1 MGGVPRWDAAG
12 PSTQEVEL
20 AHASEQAGAEE
31 RADLSRGLTAV
42 EVEERTQRG
51 EVNAQSRRT
60 GRSVAQILRANI
72 FTRVNAILGVLC
84 AIVLSTGSVIN
95 AAFGLLIIAN
105 SAVGVIQELRA
116 KKTLDKLRIVGES
129 EPSVVRD
136 GEEKAIPQHEVVL
149 GDIIKLRSGDE
160 VVVDGTVVA
169 GSLRVDESQL
179 TGEADAVSKGEGDEI
194 LSGSF
199 VNEGSAVF
207 RADKVGDEAYAAR
220 LASQASEFSLTD
232 SVLMNGINSILKVIT
247 WLLIPT
253 GILTIWTQ
261 LVRSDTGLRES
272 ILSMAAAIVPMVPE
286 GLVLMTSIAFAA
298 GVIRLGKYKAL
309 VNELVAIEGL
319 ARVDTVC
326 TDKTGT
332 LTTNEMEL
340 DSIVAADGSEAD
352 GAWARNLASM
362 LNAQDDLNDTARS
375 IVAGLRERG
384 VEPDQWQG
392 REIPFNSRYKF
403 SGFACSDATAWIM
416 GAPDVLL
423 REGGR
428 SAGTAADTAKRLG
441 DQGLRV
447 LVFGKLEG
455 ADGAGGDAWSNT
467 ENLSMDSAPQLAEP
481 VLVVLRQQL
490 RSDAREALAYFDEQN
505 VDIKV
510 ISGDNSDSVAA
521 VARKATDR
529 ELVAVD
535 ARTLNGLDDEAF
547 DVEIKRGSVFGRVS
561 PEQKQQMVESLHR
574 QNRTVAMTGD
584 GVNDVLALKKADI
597 GVAMGSGA
605 PATRSVAQLVLL
617 TNKFSA
623 LPRVVAEG
631 RRVIGN
637 IERVAHLFLTKTVYS
652 VVLALVVAVLGISFP
667 FQPIHVTITGWF
679 TIGIPAFILSLAP
692 NTERPRDGF
701 VRRVLSLAIPSGVLI
716 GGICVTMW
724 IIIYP
729 GAEVPEIQ
737 RQQAGTAVLLALI
750 IMGLWVLGIVARPLN
765 WWKVL
770 LLAGCVG
777 GYLVIFLV
785 PPLRELLILH
795 TGNLKLMFTGLAVG
809 AGGAALIEVVHQ
821 IAARRQAALR
831 EP

>member
-1 MGGVPRWDAAG
+1 M
-12 PSTQEVEL
+12 
-20 AHASEQAGAEE
+20 AHASEQASAEVQ
-31 RADLSRGLTAV
+31 ADPSRGLTAA
-42 EVEERTQRG
+42 EVEERKQRG
-51 EVNAQSRRT
+51 EVNAQSRGT

-129 EPSVVRD
+129 EPTVIRD
-136 GEEKAIPQHEVVL
+136 GEEKTIPQHEVVL

-340 DSIVAADGSEAD
+340 DSIVAADGSPAD
-352 GAWARNLASM
+352 GSDADGCGADETWARNLASM

-384 VEPDQWQG
+384 VEPEQWQG
-392 REIPFNSRYKF
+392 HEIPFNSRYKF

-428 SAGTAADTAKRLG
+428 AAETAKELG
-441 DQGLRV
+441 DQGLRI

-455 ADGAGGDAWSNT
+455 ADGEAWANT
-467 ENLSMDSAPQLAEP
+467 DDLSMDSAPQLTEP

-490 RSDAREALAYFDEQN
+490 RSDARETLAYFDEQN

-510 ISGDNSDSVAA
+510 ISGDISDSVAA

-547 DVEIKRGSVFGRVS
+547 DAEIKRGNVFGRVS

-679 TIGIPAFILSLAP
+679 TIGIPAFMLSLAP

-750 IMGLWVLGIVARPLN
+750 VMGLWVLGIVARPLN

-795 TGNLKLMFTGLAVG
+795 TGNLKLMLTGLAVG
-809 AGGAALIEVVHQ
+809 AGGAVLIEVVHQ
-821 IAARRQAALR
+821 IAARRQAAVS
-831 EP
+831 

>member
-1 MGGVPRWDAAG
+1 ME
-12 PSTQEVEL
+12 STSGRV
-20 AHASEQAGAEE
+20 
-31 RADLSRGLTAV
+31 DTDPTRGLTTE
-42 EVEERTQRG
+42 EVAARTQRG
-51 EVNAQSRRT
+51 EINAPGSGT

-129 EPSVVRD
+129 EPTVIRD
-136 GEEKAIPQHEVVL
+136 GVEKSIPQHEVVL
-149 GDIIKLRSGDE
+149 GDIIKLRPGDE
-160 VVVDGTVVA
+160 VVVDGTVVS
-169 GSLRVDESQL
+169 GSMRVDESQL
-179 TGEADAVSKGEGDEI
+179 TGESDAVSKAEGAEI
-194 LSGSF
+194 LSGSI
-199 VNEGSAVF
+199 VNEGSALF
-207 RADKVGDEAYAAR
+207 RTDKVGDEAYAAR

-261 LVRSDTGLRES
+261 LVRSGTSLRES

-298 GVIRLGKYKAL
+298 GVIRLGKFKAL

-319 ARVDTVC
+319 ARVNTVC

-340 DSIVAADGSEAD
+340 DSIVTAEGKDAEESWG
-352 GAWARNLASM
+352 RNLAAM
-362 LNAQDDLNDTARS
+362 LSAQDELNDTARS
-375 IVAGLRERG
+375 IVAGLREWG
-384 VEPDQWQG
+384 VEPEQWQG
-392 REIPFNSRYKF
+392 QEIPFNSRYKF
-403 SGFACSDATAWIM
+403 SGFAVSNATAWIM

-423 REGGR
+423 HEG
-428 SAGTAADTAKRLG
+428 SPAAKTAKKLG
-441 DQGLRV
+441 GQGLRL
-447 LVFGKLEG
+447 LVFGQVK
-455 ADGAGGDAWSNT
+455 GGGHDWMNTDSLTMDA
-467 ENLSMDSAPQLAEP
+467 APQLDEP
-481 VLVVLRQQL
+481 VLIVLRQQL
-490 RSDAREALAYFDEQN
+490 RSDARETLEFFDRQN

-510 ISGDNSDSVAA
+510 ISGDNPDSVAA

-529 ELVAVD
+529 KLVAVD
-535 ARTLNGLDDEAF
+535 ARTLSDLDEAAF
-547 DVEIKRGSVFGRVS
+547 DEEIARANVFGRVS

-652 VVLALVVAVLGISFP
+652 VVLALVVAVLGIAFP

-679 TIGIPAFILSLAP
+679 TIGIPAFVLSLAP
-692 NTERPRDGF
+692 NTERPREGF
-701 VRRVLSLAIPSGVLI
+701 VQRVLSLAIPSGVLI
-716 GGICVTMW
+716 GSICVAMW

-729 GAEVPEIQ
+729 GADVPEIQ
-737 RQQAGTAVLLALI
+737 RQQAGTAVLVALI
-750 IMGLWVLGIVARPLN
+750 IMGLWVLGIVARPLV

-770 LLAGCVG
+770 LLVCCVG

-785 PPLRELLILH
+785 PPFRELLMLH
-795 TGNLKLMFTGLAVG
+795 PENLQLMSLGLAVG
-809 AGGAALIEVVHQ
+809 AGGAVLIE
-821 IAARRQAALR
+821 IAHQAATR
-831 EP
+831 WQRKRRGIVNPPPKA

>member
-1 MGGVPRWDAAG
+1 M
-12 PSTQEVEL
+12 
-20 AHASEQAGAEE
+20 AHASEQASAEE
-31 RADLSRGLTAV
+31 QADLSRGLTAA

-51 EVNAQSRRT
+51 EVNTQSRGT

-129 EPSVVRD
+129 EPTVIRD
-136 GEEKAIPQHEVVL
+136 GEEKTIPQHEVVL
-149 GDIIKLRSGDE
+149 GDIIKLRSGEE

-179 TGEADAVSKGEGDEI
+179 TGEVDAVSKGEGDEI

-340 DSIVAADGSEAD
+340 DSIVAADGSPAD
-352 GAWARNLASM
+352 GSPADGCGADGTWARNLASM

-384 VEPDQWQG
+384 VEPEQWQG
-392 REIPFNSRYKF
+392 HEIPFNSRYKF

-423 REGGR
+423 REDGR
-428 SAGTAADTAKRLG
+428 AAETAKELG
-441 DQGLRV
+441 DQGLRI

-455 ADGAGGDAWSNT
+455 ADGEAWANT
-467 ENLSMDSAPQLAEP
+467 DDLSMDSAPQLTEP

-490 RSDAREALAYFDEQN
+490 RSDARETLAYFDEQN

-535 ARTLNGLDDEAF
+535 ARTLNGLDDDAF
-547 DVEIKRGSVFGRVS
+547 DAEIKRGNVFGRVS

-750 IMGLWVLGIVARPLN
+750 VMGLWVLGIVARPLN

-809 AGGAALIEVVHQ
+809 AGGAVLIEVVHQ
-821 IAARRQAALR
+821 IAARRQAAVS
-831 EP
+831 

>member
-1 MGGVPRWDAAG
+1 M
-12 PSTQEVEL
+12 
-20 AHASEQAGAEE
+20 AHASEQASAEVQ
-31 RADLSRGLTAV
+31 ADPSRGLTAA
-42 EVEERTQRG
+42 EVEERKQRG
-51 EVNAQSRRT
+51 EVNAQSRGT

-129 EPSVVRD
+129 EPTVIRD
-136 GEEKAIPQHEVVL
+136 GEEKTIPQHEVVL

-340 DSIVAADGSEAD
+340 DSIVAADGSPADGSEAD
-352 GAWARNLASM
+352 ETWARNLASM

-384 VEPDQWQG
+384 VEPEQWQG
-392 REIPFNSRYKF
+392 HEIPFNSRYKF

-428 SAGTAADTAKRLG
+428 AAETAKELG
-441 DQGLRV
+441 DQGLRI

-455 ADGAGGDAWSNT
+455 ADGEAWANT
-467 ENLSMDSAPQLAEP
+467 DDLSMDSAPQLNEP

-490 RSDAREALAYFDEQN
+490 RSDARETLAYFDEQN

-529 ELVAVD
+529 DLVAVD

-547 DVEIKRGSVFGRVS
+547 DAEIKRGNVFGRVS

-750 IMGLWVLGIVARPLN
+750 VMGLWVLGIVARPLN

-795 TGNLKLMFTGLAVG
+795 TGNLKLMLTGLAVG
-809 AGGAALIEVVHQ
+809 AGGAVLIEVVHQ
-821 IAARRQAALR
+821 IAARRQAAVS
-831 EP
+831 

>member
-1 MGGVPRWDAAG
+1 ME
-12 PSTQEVEL
+12 STSGRV
-20 AHASEQAGAEE
+20 
-31 RADLSRGLTAV
+31 DTDPTRGLTTE
-42 EVEERTQRG
+42 EVAARTQRG
-51 EVNAQSRRT
+51 EINAPGSGT

-129 EPSVVRD
+129 EPTVIRD
-136 GEEKAIPQHEVVL
+136 GVEKSIPQHEVVL
-149 GDIIKLRSGDE
+149 GDIIKLRPGDE
-160 VVVDGTVVA
+160 VVVDGTVVS
-169 GSLRVDESQL
+169 GSVRVDESQL
-179 TGEADAVSKGEGDEI
+179 TGEADAVSKAEGAEI
-194 LSGSF
+194 LSGSI
-199 VNEGSAVF
+199 VNEGSALF
-207 RADKVGDEAYAAR
+207 RTDKVGDEAYAAR

-261 LVRSDTGLRES
+261 LVRSGTSLRES

-298 GVIRLGKYKAL
+298 GVIRLGKFKAL

-319 ARVDTVC
+319 ARVNTVC

-340 DSIVAADGSEAD
+340 DSIVTAEGKDADESWG
-352 GAWARNLASM
+352 RNLAAM
-362 LNAQDDLNDTARS
+362 LSAQDELNDTARS
-375 IVAGLRERG
+375 IVAGLREWG
-384 VEPDQWQG
+384 VEPEQWQG
-392 REIPFNSRYKF
+392 QEIPFNSRYKF
-403 SGFACSDATAWIM
+403 SGFAVSNATAWIM

-423 REGGR
+423 YEG
-428 SAGTAADTAKRLG
+428 SPAAKTAKKLG
-441 DQGLRV
+441 DQGLRL
-447 LVFGKLEG
+447 LVFGQVK
-455 ADGAGGDAWSNT
+455 GGGHDWMNTDSLTMDA
-467 ENLSMDSAPQLAEP
+467 APQLDEP

-490 RSDAREALAYFDEQN
+490 RSDARETLEFFDKQN

-510 ISGDNSDSVAA
+510 ISGDNPDSVAA

-535 ARTLNGLDDEAF
+535 ARTLSDLDEAAF
-547 DVEIKRGSVFGRVS
+547 DEEIARANVFGRVS

-652 VVLALVVAVLGISFP
+652 VVLALVVAVLGIAFP

-679 TIGIPAFILSLAP
+679 TIGIPAFVLSLAP
-692 NTERPRDGF
+692 NTERPREGF
-701 VRRVLSLAIPSGVLI
+701 VQRVLSLAIPSGVLI
-716 GGICVTMW
+716 GSICVAMW

-729 GAEVPEIQ
+729 GADVPEIQ
-737 RQQAGTAVLLALI
+737 RQQAGTAVLVALI
-750 IMGLWVLGIVARPLN
+750 IMGLWVLGIVARPLV

-770 LLAGCVG
+770 LLVCCVG

-785 PPLRELLILH
+785 PPFRELLMLH
-795 TGNLKLMFTGLAVG
+795 PENLELMSLGLAVG
-809 AGGAALIEVVHQ
+809 AGGAVLIE
-821 IAARRQAALR
+821 IAHQAATR
-831 EP
+831 WQRKRRGIVNPPPKA

>member
-1 MGGVPRWDAAG
+1 MV
-12 PSTQEVEL
+12 
-20 AHASEQAGAEE
+20 HA
-31 RADLSRGLTAV
+31 DPTRGLTAA
-42 EVEERTQRG
+42 EVAERKKLGQ
-51 EVNAQSRRT
+51 VNKHGKGT

-84 AIVLSTGSVIN
+84 AIVLSTGSIIN

-116 KKTLDKLRIVGES
+116 KKTLDQLRIVGES
-129 EPSVVRD
+129 EPTVIRD

-160 VVVDGTVVA
+160 IVVDGTVLS
-169 GSLRVDESQL
+169 GSVRVDESQL
-179 TGEADAVSKGEGDEI
+179 TGEADAISKGEGDEI
-194 LSGSF
+194 LSGSI
-199 VNEGSAVF
+199 VNEGTAIF
-207 RADKVGDEAYAAR
+207 RADKVGEAAYAAR

-319 ARVDTVC
+319 ARVNTVC

-340 DSIVAADGSEAD
+340 DSIVGPDGSDAEEL
-352 GAWARNLASM
+352 WARHLASM
-362 LNAQDDLNDTARS
+362 LEAQDDLNDTARS
-375 IVAGLRERG
+375 IVTGLRARG
-384 VEPDQWQG
+384 VEPEKWQG
-392 REIPFNSRYKF
+392 QEIPFNSRYKY
-403 SGFACSDATAWIM
+403 SGFARSDATAWIM

-423 REGGR
+423 RE
-428 SAGTAADTAKRLG
+428 ADPAADTAKKLG
-441 DQGLRV
+441 DEGLRI
-447 LVFGKLEG
+447 LVFGKVAGDSGERW
-455 ADGAGGDAWSNT
+455 ADTDS
-467 ENLSMDSAPQLAEP
+467 LSMDSAPQLAET

-490 RSDAREALAYFDEQN
+490 RSDARETLEFFDKQH
-505 VDIKV
+505 VDLKV
-510 ISGDNSDSVAA
+510 ISGDNPDSVAA

-535 ARTLNGLDDEAF
+535 ARTLKDLDDDAF
-547 DVEIKRGSVFGRVS
+547 DAEIQRANVFGRVS

-574 QNRTVAMTGD
+574 QHRTVAMTGD

-679 TIGIPAFILSLAP
+679 TIGIPAFVLSLAP
-692 NTERPRDGF
+692 NTERPREGF
-701 VRRVLSLAIPSGVLI
+701 VKRVLSLALPSGVLI
-716 GGICVTMW
+716 GGICVAMW

-729 GAEVPEIQ
+729 GADVPEMQ
-737 RQQAGTAVLLALI
+737 RRQAGTAVLLALI
-750 IMGLWVLGIVARPLN
+750 IMGLWVLGIVARPLK

-770 LLAGCVG
+770 LLACCVG
-777 GYLVIFLV
+777 GYVVIFLV
-785 PPLRELLILH
+785 PPLRELLMLYP
-795 TGNLKLMFTGLAVG
+795 GNRHLMIVGLAVG
-809 AGGAALIEVVHQ
+809 AGGATLIEIVHQ
-821 IAARRQAALR
+821 IAARRQRAL
-831 EP
+831 

>member
-1 MGGVPRWDAAG
+1 ME
-12 PSTQEVEL
+12 STSGRVYT
-20 AHASEQAGAEE
+20 
-31 RADLSRGLTAV
+31 DPTRGLTTE
-42 EVEERTQRG
+42 EVAARTQRG
-51 EVNAQSRRT
+51 EINVPGSGT

-129 EPSVVRD
+129 EPTVIRD
-136 GEEKAIPQHEVVL
+136 GAEKSIPQHEVVL
-149 GDIIKLRSGDE
+149 GDIIKLRPGDE
-160 VVVDGTVVA
+160 VVVDGTVVS
-169 GSLRVDESQL
+169 GSVRVDESQL
-179 TGEADAVSKGEGDEI
+179 TGEADAVSKAEGAEI
-194 LSGSF
+194 LSGSI
-199 VNEGSAVF
+199 VNEGSALF
-207 RADKVGDEAYAAR
+207 RTDKVGDEAYAAR

-261 LVRSDTGLRES
+261 LVRSGTSLRES

-298 GVIRLGKYKAL
+298 GVIRLGKFKAL

-319 ARVDTVC
+319 ARVNTVC

-340 DSIVAADGSEAD
+340 DSIVTAEGKDADESWG
-352 GAWARNLASM
+352 RNLAAM
-362 LNAQDDLNDTARS
+362 LSAQDELNDTARS
-375 IVAGLRERG
+375 IVAGLREWG
-384 VEPDQWQG
+384 VEPEQWQG
-392 REIPFNSRYKF
+392 QEIPFNSRYKF
-403 SGFACSDATAWIM
+403 SGFAVSNATAWIM

-423 REGGR
+423 HEG
-428 SAGTAADTAKRLG
+428 SPAAKTAKKLG
-441 DQGLRV
+441 DQGLRL
-447 LVFGKLEG
+447 LVFGQVK
-455 ADGAGGDAWSNT
+455 GGGHDWMNTDSLTMDA
-467 ENLSMDSAPQLAEP
+467 APQLDEP

-490 RSDAREALAYFDEQN
+490 RSDARETLEFFDKQN

-510 ISGDNSDSVAA
+510 ISGDNPDSVAA

-535 ARTLNGLDDEAF
+535 ARTLSDLDEAAF
-547 DVEIKRGSVFGRVS
+547 DEEIARANVFGRVS

-652 VVLALVVAVLGISFP
+652 VVLALVVAVLGIAFP

-679 TIGIPAFILSLAP
+679 TIGIPAFVLSLAP
-692 NTERPRDGF
+692 NTERPREGF
-701 VRRVLSLAIPSGVLI
+701 VQRVLSLAIPSGVLI
-716 GGICVTMW
+716 GSICVAMW

-729 GAEVPEIQ
+729 GADVPEIQ
-737 RQQAGTAVLLALI
+737 RQQAGTAVLVALI
-750 IMGLWVLGIVARPLN
+750 TMGLWVLGIVARPLV

-770 LLAGCVG
+770 LLVCCVG

-785 PPLRELLILH
+785 PPFRELLMLH
-795 TGNLKLMFTGLAVG
+795 PENLQLMSLGLAVG
-809 AGGAALIEVVHQ
+809 AGGAVLIE
-821 IAARRQAALR
+821 IAHQAATR
-831 EP
+831 WQKKTEGDR

>member
-1 MGGVPRWDAAG
+1 ME
-12 PSTQEVEL
+12 STSGRVYT
-20 AHASEQAGAEE
+20 
-31 RADLSRGLTAV
+31 DPTRGLTTE
-42 EVEERTQRG
+42 EVAARTQRG
-51 EVNAQSRRT
+51 EINVPGSGT
-60 GRSVAQILRANI
+60 GRSVAQILRASI

-129 EPSVVRD
+129 EPTVIRD
-136 GEEKAIPQHEVVL
+136 GAEKSIPQHEVVL
-149 GDIIKLRSGDE
+149 GDIIKLRPGDE
-160 VVVDGTVVA
+160 VVVDGTVVS
-169 GSLRVDESQL
+169 GSVRVDESQL
-179 TGEADAVSKGEGDEI
+179 TGEADAVSKAEGAEI
-194 LSGSF
+194 LSGSI
-199 VNEGSAVF
+199 VNEGSALF
-207 RADKVGDEAYAAR
+207 RTDKVGDEAYAAR

-261 LVRSDTGLRES
+261 LVRSGTSLRES

-298 GVIRLGKYKAL
+298 GVIRLGKFKAL

-319 ARVDTVC
+319 ARVNTVC

-340 DSIVAADGSEAD
+340 DSIVAAEGKDAD
-352 GAWARNLASM
+352 ESWGRNLAAM
-362 LNAQDDLNDTARS
+362 LSAQDELNDTARS
-375 IVAGLRERG
+375 IVAGLREWG
-384 VEPDQWQG
+384 VEPEQWQG
-392 REIPFNSRYKF
+392 QEIPFNSRYKF
-403 SGFACSDATAWIM
+403 SGFAVSNATAWIM

-423 REGGR
+423 YEG
-428 SAGTAADTAKRLG
+428 SLAAKTAKKLG
-441 DQGLRV
+441 DQGLRL
-447 LVFGKLEG
+447 LVFGQVK
-455 ADGAGGDAWSNT
+455 GGGHDWMNTDSLTMDA
-467 ENLSMDSAPQLAEP
+467 APQLDEP
-481 VLVVLRQQL
+481 VLIVLRQQL
-490 RSDAREALAYFDEQN
+490 RSDARETLEFFDRQN

-510 ISGDNSDSVAA
+510 ISGDNPDSVAA

-529 ELVAVD
+529 KLVAVD
-535 ARTLNGLDDEAF
+535 ARTLSDLDEAAF
-547 DVEIKRGSVFGRVS
+547 DEEIARANVFGRVS
-561 PEQKQQMVESLHR
+561 PEQKQQMVESLRR

-652 VVLALVVAVLGISFP
+652 VVLALVVAVLGIAFP

-679 TIGIPAFILSLAP
+679 TIGIPAFVLSLAP
-692 NTERPRDGF
+692 NTERPREGF
-701 VRRVLSLAIPSGVLI
+701 VQRVLSLAIPSGVLI
-716 GGICVTMW
+716 GSICVAMW

-729 GAEVPEIQ
+729 GADVPEIQ

-750 IMGLWVLGIVARPLN
+750 IMGLWVLGIVARPLV

-770 LLAGCVG
+770 LLVCCVG

-785 PPLRELLILH
+785 PPFRELLMLH
-795 TGNLKLMFTGLAVG
+795 PENLQLMSLGLAVG
-809 AGGAALIEVVHQ
+809 AGGAVLIE
-821 IAARRQAALR
+821 IAHQAATR
-831 EP
+831 WQKKTEGDR

>member
-1 MGGVPRWDAAG
+1 M
-12 PSTQEVEL
+12 
-20 AHASEQAGAEE
+20 
-31 RADLSRGLTAV
+31 
-42 EVEERTQRG
+42 QRG
-51 EVNAQSRRT
+51 EINVPGSGT

-84 AIVLSTGSVIN
+84 AIVLFTGSVIN

-129 EPSVVRD
+129 EPTVIRD
-136 GEEKAIPQHEVVL
+136 GVEKSIPQHEVVL
-149 GDIIKLRSGDE
+149 GDIIKLRPGDE
-160 VVVDGTVVA
+160 VVVDGTVVS
-169 GSLRVDESQL
+169 GSVRVDESQL
-179 TGEADAVSKGEGDEI
+179 TGEADAVSKAEGAEI
-194 LSGSF
+194 LSGSI
-199 VNEGSAVF
+199 VNEGSALF
-207 RADKVGDEAYAAR
+207 RTDKVGDEAYAAR

-261 LVRSDTGLRES
+261 LVRSGTSLRES

-298 GVIRLGKYKAL
+298 GVIRLGKFKAL

-319 ARVDTVC
+319 ARVNTVC

-340 DSIVAADGSEAD
+340 DSIVTAEGNDAEESWG
-352 GAWARNLASM
+352 RNLAAM
-362 LNAQDDLNDTARS
+362 LSAQDELNDTARS
-375 IVAGLRERG
+375 IVAGLREWG
-384 VEPDQWQG
+384 VEPEQWQG
-392 REIPFNSRYKF
+392 QEIPFNSRYKF
-403 SGFACSDATAWIM
+403 SGFAVSNATAWIM

-423 REGGR
+423 YEG
-428 SAGTAADTAKRLG
+428 SLAAKTAKKLG
-441 DQGLRV
+441 DQGLRL
-447 LVFGKLEG
+447 LVFGQVK
-455 ADGAGGDAWSNT
+455 GGGHDWMNTDSLTMDA
-467 ENLSMDSAPQLAEP
+467 APQLDEP
-481 VLVVLRQQL
+481 VLIVLRQQL
-490 RSDAREALAYFDEQN
+490 RSDARETLEFFDKQN

-510 ISGDNSDSVAA
+510 ISGDNPDSVAA

-535 ARTLNGLDDEAF
+535 ARTLSDLDEAAF
-547 DVEIKRGSVFGRVS
+547 DEEIARANVFGRVS

-652 VVLALVVAVLGISFP
+652 VVLALVVAVLGIAFP

-679 TIGIPAFILSLAP
+679 TIGIPAFVLSLAP
-692 NTERPRDGF
+692 NTERPREGF
-701 VRRVLSLAIPSGVLI
+701 VQRVLSLAIPSGVLI
-716 GGICVTMW
+716 GSICVAMW

-729 GAEVPEIQ
+729 GADVPEIQ
-737 RQQAGTAVLLALI
+737 RQQAGTAVLVALI
-750 IMGLWVLGIVARPLN
+750 IMGLWVLGIVARPLV

-770 LLAGCVG
+770 LLVCCVG

-785 PPLRELLILH
+785 PPFRELLMLH
-795 TGNLKLMFTGLAVG
+795 PENLQLMSLGLAVG
-809 AGGAALIEVVHQ
+809 AGGAVLIE
-821 IAARRQAALR
+821 IAHQAATR
-831 EP
+831 WQKKTEGDR

>member
-1 MGGVPRWDAAG
+1 MK
-12 PSTQEVEL
+12 EVEL
-20 AHASEQAGAEE
+20 VHA
-31 RADLSRGLTAV
+31 DHTRGLTAA
-42 EVEERTQRG
+42 EVAERKKLGQ
-51 EVNAQSRRT
+51 VNTHGKGT

-84 AIVLSTGSVIN
+84 AIVLSTGSIIN

-116 KKTLDKLRIVGES
+116 KKTLDQLRIVGES
-129 EPSVVRD
+129 EPTVIRD

-149 GDIIKLRSGDE
+149 GDIIKLRPGDE
-160 VVVDGTVVA
+160 IVVDGTVLS
-169 GSLRVDESQL
+169 GSVRVDESQL
-179 TGEADAVSKGEGDEI
+179 TGEADAISKGEGDEI
-194 LSGSF
+194 LSGSI
-199 VNEGSAVF
+199 VNEGTAIF
-207 RADKVGDEAYAAR
+207 RADKVGEAAYAAR

-319 ARVDTVC
+319 ARVNTVC

-340 DSIVAADGSEAD
+340 DSIVGPDGSDAEEL
-352 GAWARNLASM
+352 WARHLASM
-362 LNAQDDLNDTARS
+362 LEAQDDLNDTARS
-375 IVAGLRERG
+375 IVTGLRARG
-384 VEPDQWQG
+384 VEPEKWQG
-392 REIPFNSRYKF
+392 QEIPFNSRYKY
-403 SGFACSDATAWIM
+403 SGFARSDATAWIM

-423 REGGR
+423 RE
-428 SAGTAADTAKRLG
+428 ADPAADTAKKLG
-441 DQGLRV
+441 DEGLRI
-447 LVFGKLEG
+447 LVFGKVAGDSGERW
-455 ADGAGGDAWSNT
+455 ADTDS
-467 ENLSMDSAPQLAEP
+467 LSMDSAPQLAKT

-490 RSDAREALAYFDEQN
+490 RSDARETLEFFDKQH
-505 VDIKV
+505 VDLKV
-510 ISGDNSDSVAA
+510 ISGDNPDSVAA

-535 ARTLNGLDDEAF
+535 ARTLKDLDDDAF
-547 DVEIKRGSVFGRVS
+547 DAEIQRANVFGRVS

-574 QNRTVAMTGD
+574 QHRTVAMTGD

-679 TIGIPAFILSLAP
+679 TIGIPAFVLSLAP
-692 NTERPRDGF
+692 NTERPREGF
-701 VRRVLSLAIPSGVLI
+701 VKRVLSLALPSGVLI
-716 GGICVTMW
+716 GGICVAMW

-729 GAEVPEIQ
+729 GADVPEMQ
-737 RQQAGTAVLLALI
+737 RRQAGTAVLLALI
-750 IMGLWVLGIVARPLN
+750 IMGLWVLSIVARPLN

-770 LLAGCVG
+770 LLACCVG
-777 GYLVIFLV
+777 GYVVIFLV
-785 PPLRELLILH
+785 PPLRELLMLYP
-795 TGNLKLMFTGLAVG
+795 GNRHLMIVGLAVG
-809 AGGAALIEVVHQ
+809 AGGAALIEIVHQ
-821 IAARRQAALR
+821 IAARRQRAL
-831 EP
+831 

>member
-1 MGGVPRWDAAG
+1 MELNRWNTPAASHR
-12 PSTQEVEL
+12 PPTKEVEL
-20 AHASEQAGAEE
+20 AHTSDHVSAASPAAT
-31 RADLSRGLTAV
+31 DPTRGLTAA
-42 EVEERTQRG
+42 EVAERTKRG
-51 EVNAQSRRT
+51 EVNTQGSGT

-84 AIVLSTGSVIN
+84 AIVLSTGSIIN

-116 KKTLDKLRIVGES
+116 KKTLDELRIVGES
-129 EPSVVRD
+129 EPTVIRD
-136 GEEKAIPQHEVVL
+136 GEEKSIPQHEVVL

-160 VVVDGTVVA
+160 VVVDGTVVS
-169 GSLRVDESQL
+169 GSVRVDESQL

-194 LSGSF
+194 LSGSI

-207 RADKVGDEAYAAR
+207 RADKVGDKAYAAR

-261 LVRSDTGLRES
+261 LVRSGTGVRES

-286 GLVLMTSIAFAA
+286 GLILMTSIAFAA
-298 GVIRLGKYKAL
+298 GVIRLGTFKAL

-319 ARVDTVC
+319 ARVNTVC

-352 GAWARNLASM
+352 ESWARNLASM
-362 LNAQDDLNDTARS
+362 LGAQDDLNDTARS
-375 IVAGLRERG
+375 IVAGLHERG
-384 VEPDQWQG
+384 VEPEQWQG
-392 REIPFNSRYKF
+392 QEIPFNSRYKF
-403 SGFACSDATAWIM
+403 SGFTTSDATAWIM

-423 REGGR
+423 HEGG
-428 SAGTAADTAKRLG
+428 AAAETAKKLG
-441 DQGLRV
+441 DEGLRI
-447 LVFGKLEG
+447 LVFGQVSG
-455 ADGAGGDAWSNT
+455 SDGERWANT
-467 ENLSMDSAPQLAEP
+467 DNLSMDSAPQLDEP
-481 VLVVLRQQL
+481 VLVVLRQQV
-490 RSDAREALAYFDEQN
+490 RPDARETLEFFDEQN

-510 ISGDNSDSVAA
+510 ISGDNPDSVAA

-535 ARTLNGLDDEAF
+535 ARTLNDLDQDAF
-547 DVEIKRGSVFGRVS
+547 DAEIKRANVFGRVS

-652 VVLALVVAVLGISFP
+652 VVLALVVAVLGIAFP

-679 TIGIPAFILSLAP
+679 TIGIPAFVLSLAP
-692 NTERPRDGF
+692 NTERPREGF
-701 VRRVLSLAIPSGVLI
+701 VKRVLALAIPSGVLI
-716 GGICVTMW
+716 GGICVAMW

-729 GAEVPEIQ
+729 GADVPEIQ

-750 IMGLWVLGIVARPLN
+750 IMGLWVLCIVARPLT

-770 LLAGCVG
+770 LLACCVG

-785 PPLRELLILH
+785 PPLRELLMLH
-795 TGNLKLMFTGLAVG
+795 PGNLTLMIAGLAVG
-809 AGGAALIEVVHQ
+809 VGGAALIEIAHQ
-821 IAARRQAALR
+821 IAAQRQKVLERAD
-831 EP
+831 

>member
-1 MGGVPRWDAAG
+1 MVN
-12 PSTQEVEL
+12 
-20 AHASEQAGAEE
+20 
-31 RADLSRGLTAV
+31 ADPTRGLAAA
-42 EVEERTQRG
+42 EVAERKKLGQ
-51 EVNAQSRRT
+51 VNKHGKGT

-84 AIVLSTGSVIN
+84 AIVLSTGSIIN

-116 KKTLDKLRIVGES
+116 KKTLDQLRIVGES
-129 EPSVVRD
+129 EPTVIRD

-149 GDIIKLRSGDE
+149 GDIIKLRPGDE
-160 VVVDGTVVA
+160 VVVDGTVVS
-169 GSLRVDESQL
+169 GSVRVDESQL
-179 TGEADAVSKGEGDEI
+179 TGEADAISKGEGDEI
-194 LSGSF
+194 LSGSI
-199 VNEGSAVF
+199 VNEGTAIF
-207 RADKVGDEAYAAR
+207 RADKVGEAAYAAR

-319 ARVDTVC
+319 ARVNTVC

-340 DSIVAADGSEAD
+340 DSIVGPDGSDAEEL
-352 GAWARNLASM
+352 WARHLASM
-362 LNAQDDLNDTARS
+362 LEAQDGLNDTARS
-375 IVAGLRERG
+375 IVTGLRARG
-384 VEPDQWQG
+384 VEPEKWQG
-392 REIPFNSRYKF
+392 QEIPFNSRYKF
-403 SGFACSDATAWIM
+403 SGFARSDATAWIM

-423 REGGR
+423 CE
-428 SAGTAADTAKRLG
+428 ADPAADTAKKLG
-441 DQGLRV
+441 DEGLRI
-447 LVFGKLEG
+447 LVFGKVAGDSGERW
-455 ADGAGGDAWSNT
+455 ADTDS
-467 ENLSMDSAPQLAEP
+467 LSMDSAPQLAET

-490 RSDAREALAYFDEQN
+490 RPDARETLEFFDKQH
-505 VDIKV
+505 VDLKV
-510 ISGDNSDSVAA
+510 ISGDNPDSVAA

-535 ARTLNGLDDEAF
+535 ARTLKDLDDDAF
-547 DVEIKRGSVFGRVS
+547 DAEIQRANVFGRVS

-574 QNRTVAMTGD
+574 QHRTVAMTGD

-652 VVLALVVAVLGISFP
+652 VVLALVVAVLGIAFP

-679 TIGIPAFILSLAP
+679 TIGIPAFVLSLAP
-692 NTERPRDGF
+692 NTERPREGF
-701 VRRVLSLAIPSGVLI
+701 VKRVLSLALPSGVLI
-716 GGICVTMW
+716 GGICVAMW

-729 GAEVPEIQ
+729 GADVPEVQ
-737 RQQAGTAVLLALI
+737 RRQAGTAVLLALI

-770 LLAGCVG
+770 LLACCVG
-777 GYLVIFLV
+777 GYVVIFLV
-785 PPLRELLILH
+785 PPLRELLMLYP
-795 TGNLKLMFTGLAVG
+795 GNRHLMIVGLAVG
-809 AGGAALIEVVHQ
+809 AGGAALIEIVHQ
-821 IAARRQAALR
+821 IAARRQRAL
-831 EP
+831 

>member
-1 MGGVPRWDAAG
+1 ME
-12 PSTQEVEL
+12 STSGRV
-20 AHASEQAGAEE
+20 
-31 RADLSRGLTAV
+31 DTDPTRGLTTE
-42 EVEERTQRG
+42 EVAARTQRG
-51 EVNAQSRRT
+51 EINAPGSGT

-129 EPSVVRD
+129 EPTVIRD
-136 GEEKAIPQHEVVL
+136 GVEKSIPQHEVVL
-149 GDIIKLRSGDE
+149 GDIIKLRPGDE
-160 VVVDGTVVA
+160 VVVDGTVVS
-169 GSLRVDESQL
+169 GSMRVDESQL
-179 TGEADAVSKGEGDEI
+179 TGESDAVSKAEGAEI
-194 LSGSF
+194 LSGSI
-199 VNEGSAVF
+199 VNEGSALF
-207 RADKVGDEAYAAR
+207 RTDKVGDEAYAAR

-261 LVRSDTGLRES
+261 LVRSGTSLRES

-298 GVIRLGKYKAL
+298 GVIRLGKFKAL

-319 ARVDTVC
+319 ARVNTVC

-340 DSIVAADGSEAD
+340 DSIVTAEGKDAEESWG
-352 GAWARNLASM
+352 RNLAAM
-362 LNAQDDLNDTARS
+362 LSAQDELNDTARS
-375 IVAGLRERG
+375 IVAGLREWG
-384 VEPDQWQG
+384 VEPEQWQG
-392 REIPFNSRYKF
+392 QEIPFNSRYKF
-403 SGFACSDATAWIM
+403 SGFAVSNATAWIM

-423 REGGR
+423 HEG
-428 SAGTAADTAKRLG
+428 SPAAKTAKKLG
-441 DQGLRV
+441 DQGLRL
-447 LVFGKLEG
+447 LVFGQVK
-455 ADGAGGDAWSNT
+455 GGGHDWMNTDSLTMDA
-467 ENLSMDSAPQLAEP
+467 APQLDEP

-490 RSDAREALAYFDEQN
+490 RSDARETLEFFDKQN

-510 ISGDNSDSVAA
+510 ISGDNPDSVAA

-535 ARTLNGLDDEAF
+535 ARTLSDLDEAAF
-547 DVEIKRGSVFGRVS
+547 DEEIARANVFGRVS

-652 VVLALVVAVLGISFP
+652 VVLALVVAVLGIAFP

-679 TIGIPAFILSLAP
+679 TIGIPAFVLSLAP
-692 NTERPRDGF
+692 NTERPREGF
-701 VRRVLSLAIPSGVLI
+701 VQRVLSLAIPSGVLI
-716 GGICVTMW
+716 GSICVAMW

-729 GAEVPEIQ
+729 GADVPEIQ
-737 RQQAGTAVLLALI
+737 RQQAGTAVLVALI
-750 IMGLWVLGIVARPLN
+750 TMGLWVLGIVARPLV

-770 LLAGCVG
+770 LLVCCVG

-785 PPLRELLILH
+785 PPFRELLMLH
-795 TGNLKLMFTGLAVG
+795 PENLQLMSLGLAVG
-809 AGGAALIEVVHQ
+809 AGGAVLIE
-821 IAARRQAALR
+821 IAHQAATR
-831 EP
+831 WQKKTEGDR

>member
-1 MGGVPRWDAAG
+1 M
-12 PSTQEVEL
+12 
-20 AHASEQAGAEE
+20 AHASEQASTEE
-31 RADLSRGLTAV
+31 QADLSRGLTAA
-42 EVEERTQRG
+42 EVEERKQRG
-51 EVNAQSRRT
+51 EVNAQSRGT

-129 EPSVVRD
+129 EPSVIRD
-136 GEEKAIPQHEVVL
+136 GEEETIPQHEVVL

-340 DSIVAADGSEAD
+340 DSIVAADGSPADGSDADGSEAD
-352 GAWARNLASM
+352 ETWARNLASM

-384 VEPDQWQG
+384 VEPEQWQG
-392 REIPFNSRYKF
+392 HEIPFNSRYKF

-428 SAGTAADTAKRLG
+428 AAETAKELG
-441 DQGLRV
+441 DQGLRI

-455 ADGAGGDAWSNT
+455 ADGEAWANT
-467 ENLSMDSAPQLAEP
+467 DDLSMDSAPQLNEP

-490 RSDAREALAYFDEQN
+490 RSDARETLAYFDEQN

-529 ELVAVD
+529 DLVAVD

-547 DVEIKRGSVFGRVS
+547 DAEIKRGNVFGRVS

-750 IMGLWVLGIVARPLN
+750 VMGLWVLGIVARPLN

-795 TGNLKLMFTGLAVG
+795 TGNLKLMLTGLAVG
-809 AGGAALIEVVHQ
+809 AGGAVLIEVVHQ
-821 IAARRQAALR
+821 IAARRQAAVS
-831 EP
+831 

>member
-1 MGGVPRWDAAG
+1 M
-12 PSTQEVEL
+12 
-20 AHASEQAGAEE
+20 AHASEQASAEVQ
-31 RADLSRGLTAV
+31 ADPSRGLTAA
-42 EVEERTQRG
+42 EVEERKQRG
-51 EVNAQSRRT
+51 EVNAQSRGT

-129 EPSVVRD
+129 EPTVIRD
-136 GEEKAIPQHEVVL
+136 GEEKTIPQHEVVL

-340 DSIVAADGSEAD
+340 DSIVAADGSPAD
-352 GAWARNLASM
+352 GCGADETWARNLASV

-384 VEPDQWQG
+384 VEPEQWQG
-392 REIPFNSRYKF
+392 HEIPFNSRYKF

-428 SAGTAADTAKRLG
+428 AAETAKELG
-441 DQGLRV
+441 DQGLRI

-455 ADGAGGDAWSNT
+455 ADGEAWANT
-467 ENLSMDSAPQLAEP
+467 DDLSMDSAPQLTEP

-490 RSDAREALAYFDEQN
+490 RSDARETLAYFDEQN

-547 DVEIKRGSVFGRVS
+547 DAEIKRGNVFGRVS

-750 IMGLWVLGIVARPLN
+750 VMGLWVLGIVARPLN

-795 TGNLKLMFTGLAVG
+795 TGNLKLMLTGLAVG
-809 AGGAALIEVVHQ
+809 AGGAVLIEVVHQ
-821 IAARRQAALR
+821 IAARRQVAVS
-831 EP
+831 

>member
-1 MGGVPRWDAAG
+1 MDGAPRWNAAG
-12 PSTQEVEL
+12 SSTQEVEL
-20 AHASEQAGAEE
+20 AHASEQADAEE
-31 RADLSRGLTAV
+31 QADLSRGLTAA

-51 EVNAQSRRT
+51 EVNTQSRGT
-60 GRSVAQILRANI
+60 GRSVAQILRTNI

-105 SAVGVIQELRA
+105 SAVGVVQELRA

-129 EPSVVRD
+129 ESTVIRD
-136 GEEKAIPQHEVVL
+136 GEERTIPQHEVVL

-352 GAWARNLASM
+352 EAWARNLASM

-392 REIPFNSRYKF
+392 HEIPFNSRYKF

-428 SAGTAADTAKRLG
+428 AAETAKQLG
-441 DQGLRV
+441 DQGLRI

-455 ADGAGGDAWSNT
+455 ADGETWANT
-467 ENLSMDSAPQLAEP
+467 DDLSMDSAPQLTKP

-490 RSDAREALAYFDEQN
+490 RSDARETLAYFDEQN

-521 VARKATDR
+521 VARKATER

-547 DVEIKRGSVFGRVS
+547 DAEIKRGNVFGRVS

-574 QNRTVAMTGD
+574 QDRTVAMTGD

-750 IMGLWVLGIVARPLN
+750 VMGLWVLGIVARPLN

-809 AGGAALIEVVHQ
+809 AGGAVLIEVVHQ
-821 IAARRQAALR
+821 IAARRQAAVS
-831 EP
+831 

>member
-1 MGGVPRWDAAG
+1 M
-12 PSTQEVEL
+12 
-20 AHASEQAGAEE
+20 AHASEQASAEVQ
-31 RADLSRGLTAV
+31 ADPSRGLTAA
-42 EVEERTQRG
+42 EVEERKQRG
-51 EVNAQSRRT
+51 EVNAQSRGT

-129 EPSVVRD
+129 EPTVIRD
-136 GEEKAIPQHEVVL
+136 GEEKTIPQHEVVL

-340 DSIVAADGSEAD
+340 DSIVAADGSDADGGEAD
-352 GAWARNLASM
+352 GTWARNLASM

-384 VEPDQWQG
+384 VEPEQWQG
-392 REIPFNSRYKF
+392 HEIPFNSRYKF

-428 SAGTAADTAKRLG
+428 AAETAKELG
-441 DQGLRV
+441 DQGLRI

-455 ADGAGGDAWSNT
+455 ADGEAWANT
-467 ENLSMDSAPQLAEP
+467 NDLSMDSAPQLNEP

-490 RSDAREALAYFDEQN
+490 RSDARETLAYFDEQN

-529 ELVAVD
+529 DLVAVD

-547 DVEIKRGSVFGRVS
+547 DAEIKRGNVFGRVS

-750 IMGLWVLGIVARPLN
+750 VMGLWVLGIVARPLN

-795 TGNLKLMFTGLAVG
+795 TGNLKLMLTGLAVG
-809 AGGAALIEVVHQ
+809 AGGAVLIEVVHQ
-821 IAARRQAALR
+821 IAARRQAAVS
-831 EP
+831 

>member
-1 MGGVPRWDAAG
+1 MVN
-12 PSTQEVEL
+12 
-20 AHASEQAGAEE
+20 
-31 RADLSRGLTAV
+31 ADPTRGLAAA
-42 EVEERTQRG
+42 EVAERKKLGQ
-51 EVNAQSRRT
+51 VNKHGKGT

-84 AIVLSTGSVIN
+84 AIVLSTGSIIN

-116 KKTLDKLRIVGES
+116 KKTLDQLRIVGES
-129 EPSVVRD
+129 EPTVIRD

-160 VVVDGTVVA
+160 VVVDGTVVS
-169 GSLRVDESQL
+169 GSVRVDESQL
-179 TGEADAVSKGEGDEI
+179 TGEADAISKGEGDEI
-194 LSGSF
+194 LSGSI
-199 VNEGSAVF
+199 VNEGTAIF
-207 RADKVGDEAYAAR
+207 RADKVGDAAYAAR
-220 LASQASEFSLTD
+220 LASQASEFLLTD

-319 ARVDTVC
+319 ARVNTVC

-340 DSIVAADGSEAD
+340 DSIVRPDGSDAEEL
-352 GAWARNLASM
+352 WARHLASM
-362 LNAQDDLNDTARS
+362 LEAQDDLNDTARS
-375 IVAGLRERG
+375 IVTGLRARG
-384 VEPDQWQG
+384 VEPEKWQG
-392 REIPFNSRYKF
+392 QEIPFNSRYKF
-403 SGFACSDATAWIM
+403 SGFARSDATAWIM

-423 REGGR
+423 RE
-428 SAGTAADTAKRLG
+428 ADPAADTAKKLG
-441 DQGLRV
+441 DEGLRI
-447 LVFGKLEG
+447 LVFGQVAGDSGERW
-455 ADGAGGDAWSNT
+455 ADTDS
-467 ENLSMDSAPQLAEP
+467 LSMDSAPQLAET

-490 RSDAREALAYFDEQN
+490 RSDARETLEFFDRQH
-505 VDIKV
+505 VDLKV
-510 ISGDNSDSVAA
+510 ISGDNPDSVAA

-535 ARTLNGLDDEAF
+535 ARTLKDLDDDAF
-547 DVEIKRGSVFGRVS
+547 DAEIQRANVFGRVS

-574 QNRTVAMTGD
+574 QHRTVAMTGD

-605 PATRSVAQLVLL
+605 PATRNVAQLVLL

-652 VVLALVVAVLGISFP
+652 VVLALVVAVLGIAFP

-679 TIGIPAFILSLAP
+679 TIGIPAFVLSLAP
-692 NTERPRDGF
+692 NTERPREGF
-701 VRRVLSLAIPSGVLI
+701 VKRVLSLALPSGMLI
-716 GGICVTMW
+716 GGICVAMW

-729 GAEVPEIQ
+729 GADVPEMQ
-737 RQQAGTAVLLALI
+737 RRQAGTAVLLALI

-770 LLAGCVG
+770 LLACCVG
-777 GYLVIFLV
+777 GYVVIFLV
-785 PPLRELLILH
+785 PPLRELLMLYP
-795 TGNLKLMFTGLAVG
+795 GNRHLMIVGLAVG
-809 AGGAALIEVVHQ
+809 AGGAALIEIVHQ
-821 IAARRQAALR
+821 IAARRQRAL
-831 EP
+831 

>member
-1 MGGVPRWDAAG
+1 M
-12 PSTQEVEL
+12 
-20 AHASEQAGAEE
+20 AHASEQASAEVQ
-31 RADLSRGLTAV
+31 AAPSRGLTAA
-42 EVEERTQRG
+42 EVEERKQRG
-51 EVNAQSRRT
+51 EVNAQSRGT

-84 AIVLSTGSVIN
+84 AIVLSTGSIIN

-129 EPSVVRD
+129 EPSVIRD
-136 GEEKAIPQHEVVL
+136 GEEKTISQHEVVL

-352 GAWARNLASM
+352 EAWARNLASM
-362 LNAQDDLNDTARS
+362 LNAQDNLNDTARS

-392 REIPFNSRYKF
+392 HEIPFNSRYKF

-428 SAGTAADTAKRLG
+428 AAETAKQLG
-441 DQGLRV
+441 DQGLRI
-447 LVFGKLEG
+447 LVFGKPEG
-455 ADGAGGDAWSNT
+455 ADGEAWANT
-467 ENLSMDSAPQLAEP
+467 DDLNMDSAPQLSEP

-490 RSDAREALAYFDEQN
+490 RSDARETLAYFDEQN

-529 ELVAVD
+529 DLVAVD

-547 DVEIKRGSVFGRVS
+547 DAEIKRGNVFGRVS

-597 GVAMGSGA
+597 GVAMGAGA

-701 VRRVLSLAIPSGVLI
+701 VRRVLALAIPSGVLI

-750 IMGLWVLGIVARPLN
+750 VMGLWVLGIVARPLN

-777 GYLVIFLV
+777 GYLVIFLA

-809 AGGAALIEVVHQ
+809 AGGAVLIEVVHQ
-821 IAARRQAALR
+821 IAARRQAAVS
-831 EP
+831 

>member
-1 MGGVPRWDAAG
+1 MK
-12 PSTQEVEL
+12 EVEL
-20 AHASEQAGAEE
+20 VN
-31 RADLSRGLTAV
+31 ADPTRGLAAA
-42 EVEERTQRG
+42 EVAERKKLGQ
-51 EVNAQSRRT
+51 VNKHGKGT

-84 AIVLSTGSVIN
+84 AIVLSTGSIIN

-116 KKTLDKLRIVGES
+116 KKTLDQLRIVGES
-129 EPSVVRD
+129 EPTVIRD

-160 VVVDGTVVA
+160 VVVDGTVVS
-169 GSLRVDESQL
+169 GSVRVDESQL
-179 TGEADAVSKGEGDEI
+179 TGEADAISKGEGDEI
-194 LSGSF
+194 LSGSI
-199 VNEGSAVF
+199 VNEGTAIF
-207 RADKVGDEAYAAR
+207 RADKVGDAAYAAR

-319 ARVDTVC
+319 ARVNTVC

-340 DSIVAADGSEAD
+340 DSIVGPDGSDAEEL
-352 GAWARNLASM
+352 WARHLASM
-362 LNAQDDLNDTARS
+362 LGAQDDLNDTARS
-375 IVAGLRERG
+375 IVTGLRARG
-384 VEPDQWQG
+384 VEPEKWQG
-392 REIPFNSRYKF
+392 QEIPFNSRYKF
-403 SGFACSDATAWIM
+403 SGFARSDATAWIM

-423 REGGR
+423 RE
-428 SAGTAADTAKRLG
+428 ADPAADTAKKLG
-441 DQGLRV
+441 DEGLRI
-447 LVFGKLEG
+447 LVFGKVAGDSGERW
-455 ADGAGGDAWSNT
+455 ADTAS
-467 ENLSMDSAPQLAEP
+467 LSMDSAPQLAAA

-490 RSDAREALAYFDEQN
+490 RPDARETLEFFDKQH
-505 VDIKV
+505 VDLKV
-510 ISGDNSDSVAA
+510 ISGDNPDSVSA

-535 ARTLNGLDDEAF
+535 ARTLKDLDDDAF
-547 DVEIKRGSVFGRVS
+547 DAEIQRANVFGRVS

-574 QNRTVAMTGD
+574 QHRTVAMTGD

-652 VVLALVVAVLGISFP
+652 VVLALVVAVLGIAFP

-679 TIGIPAFILSLAP
+679 TIGIPAFVLSLAP
-692 NTERPRDGF
+692 NTERPREGF
-701 VRRVLSLAIPSGVLI
+701 VKRVLSLALPSGVLI
-716 GGICVTMW
+716 GGICVAMW

-729 GAEVPEIQ
+729 GADVPEVQ
-737 RQQAGTAVLLALI
+737 RRQAGTAVLLALI

-770 LLAGCVG
+770 LLACCVG
-777 GYLVIFLV
+777 GYVVIFLV
-785 PPLRELLILH
+785 PPLRELLMLYP
-795 TGNLKLMFTGLAVG
+795 GNRHLMIVGLAVG
-809 AGGAALIEVVHQ
+809 AGGAALIEIVHQ
-821 IAARRQAALR
+821 IAARRQRAL
-831 EP
+831 

>member
-1 MGGVPRWDAAG
+1 ME
-12 PSTQEVEL
+12 STSGRVYT
-20 AHASEQAGAEE
+20 
-31 RADLSRGLTAV
+31 DPTRGLTTE
-42 EVEERTQRG
+42 EVTERTQRG
-51 EVNAQSRRT
+51 EINAPGSGT

-129 EPSVVRD
+129 EPTVIRD
-136 GEEKAIPQHEVVL
+136 GIEKSIPQHEVVL
-149 GDIIKLRSGDE
+149 GDIIKLRPGDE
-160 VVVDGTVVA
+160 VVVDGTVVS
-169 GSLRVDESQL
+169 GSMRVDESQL
-179 TGEADAVSKGEGDEI
+179 TGEADAVSKAEGAEI
-194 LSGSF
+194 LSGSI
-199 VNEGSAVF
+199 VNEGSALF
-207 RADKVGDEAYAAR
+207 RTDKVGDEAYAAR

-261 LVRSDTGLRES
+261 LVRSGTSLRES

-298 GVIRLGKYKAL
+298 GVIRLGKFKAL

-319 ARVDTVC
+319 ARVNTVC

-340 DSIVAADGSEAD
+340 DSIVAAEGKDAD
-352 GAWARNLASM
+352 ESWGRNLAAM
-362 LNAQDDLNDTARS
+362 LSAQDELNDTARS
-375 IVAGLRERG
+375 IVAGLREWG
-384 VEPDQWQG
+384 VEPEQWQG
-392 REIPFNSRYKF
+392 QEIPFNSRYKF
-403 SGFACSDATAWIM
+403 SGFAVSNATAWIM

-423 REGGR
+423 HEG
-428 SAGTAADTAKRLG
+428 SPAAKTAKKLG
-441 DQGLRV
+441 DQGLRL
-447 LVFGKLEG
+447 LVFGQVK
-455 ADGAGGDAWSNT
+455 GGGHDWMNTDSLTMDA
-467 ENLSMDSAPQLAEP
+467 APQLDEP
-481 VLVVLRQQL
+481 VLIVLRQQL
-490 RSDAREALAYFDEQN
+490 RSDARETLEFFARQN

-510 ISGDNSDSVAA
+510 ISGDNPDSVAA

-529 ELVAVD
+529 KLVAVD
-535 ARTLNGLDDEAF
+535 ARTLSDLDEAAF
-547 DVEIKRGSVFGRVS
+547 DEEIARANVFGRVS

-652 VVLALVVAVLGISFP
+652 VVLALVVAVLGIAFP

-679 TIGIPAFILSLAP
+679 TIGIPAFVLSLAP
-692 NTERPRDGF
+692 NTERPREGF
-701 VRRVLSLAIPSGVLI
+701 VQRVLSLAIPSGVLI
-716 GGICVTMW
+716 GSICVAMW

-729 GAEVPEIQ
+729 GADVPEIQ
-737 RQQAGTAVLLALI
+737 RQQAGTAVLVALI
-750 IMGLWVLGIVARPLN
+750 IMGLWVLGIVARPLV

-770 LLAGCVG
+770 LLVCCVG

-785 PPLRELLILH
+785 PPFRELLMLH
-795 TGNLKLMFTGLAVG
+795 PENLQLMSLGLAVG
-809 AGGAALIEVVHQ
+809 AGGAVLIE
-821 IAARRQAALR
+821 IAHQAATR
-831 EP
+831 WQRKRRGIVNPPPKA

>member
-1 MGGVPRWDAAG
+1 MDGAPRWNAAG
-12 PSTQEVEL
+12 SSTQEVEL
-20 AHASEQAGAEE
+20 AHASEQADAEE
-31 RADLSRGLTAV
+31 QADLSRGLTAA

-51 EVNAQSRRT
+51 EVNTQSRGT
-60 GRSVAQILRANI
+60 GRSVAQILRTNI

-105 SAVGVIQELRA
+105 SAVGVVQELRA

-129 EPSVVRD
+129 ESTVIRD
-136 GEEKAIPQHEVVL
+136 GEERTIPQHEVVL

-352 GAWARNLASM
+352 EAWARNLASM

-392 REIPFNSRYKF
+392 HEIPFNSRYKF

-428 SAGTAADTAKRLG
+428 AAETAKQLG
-441 DQGLRV
+441 DQGLRI

-455 ADGAGGDAWSNT
+455 ADGEAWANT
-467 ENLSMDSAPQLAEP
+467 DDLSMDSAPQLTKP

-490 RSDAREALAYFDEQN
+490 RSDARETLAYFDDQN

-529 ELVAVD
+529 DLVAVD
-535 ARTLNGLDDEAF
+535 ARTLNSLDDEAF
-547 DVEIKRGSVFGRVS
+547 DAEIKRGNVFGRVS

-574 QNRTVAMTGD
+574 QDRTVAMTGD

-652 VVLALVVAVLGISFP
+652 VVLALLVAVLGISFP

-750 IMGLWVLGIVARPLN
+750 VMGLWVLGIVARPLN

-809 AGGAALIEVVHQ
+809 AGGAVLIEVVHQ
-821 IAARRQAALR
+821 IAARRQAAVS
-831 EP
+831 

>member
-1 MGGVPRWDAAG
+1 MEGTSGRVYTDP
-12 PSTQEVEL
+12 T
-20 AHASEQAGAEE
+20 
-31 RADLSRGLTAV
+31 RGLTT
-42 EVEERTQRG
+42 EEIAARTQRG
-51 EVNAQSRRT
+51 EINVPGSGT

-84 AIVLSTGSVIN
+84 AIVLFTGSVIN

-129 EPSVVRD
+129 EPTVIRD
-136 GEEKAIPQHEVVL
+136 GAERSIPQHEVVL
-149 GDIIKLRSGDE
+149 GDIIKLRPGDE
-160 VVVDGTVVA
+160 VVVDGTVVS

-179 TGEADAVSKGEGDEI
+179 TGEADAVSKAEGAEI
-194 LSGSF
+194 LSGSI
-199 VNEGSAVF
+199 VNEGSALF
-207 RADKVGDEAYAAR
+207 RTDKVGDEAYAAR

-261 LVRSDTGLRES
+261 LVRSGTSLRES

-298 GVIRLGKYKAL
+298 GVIRLGKFKAL

-319 ARVDTVC
+319 ARVNTVC

-340 DSIVAADGSEAD
+340 DSIVTAEGKDAEESWG
-352 GAWARNLASM
+352 RNLAAM
-362 LNAQDDLNDTARS
+362 LSAQDELNDTARS
-375 IVAGLRERG
+375 IVAGLREWG
-384 VEPDQWQG
+384 VEPEQWQG
-392 REIPFNSRYKF
+392 QEIPFNSRYKF
-403 SGFACSDATAWIM
+403 SGFAVSNATAWIM

-423 REGGR
+423 YEG
-428 SAGTAADTAKRLG
+428 SPAAKTAKKLG
-441 DQGLRV
+441 DQGLRI
-447 LVFGKLEG
+447 LVFGQVEG
-455 ADGAGGDAWSNT
+455 GGHDWMNTDSLTMDA
-467 ENLSMDSAPQLAEP
+467 APQLDEP

-490 RSDAREALAYFDEQN
+490 RSDARETLEFFDKQN

-510 ISGDNSDSVAA
+510 ISGDNPDSVAA

-535 ARTLNGLDDEAF
+535 ARTLSDLDEAAF
-547 DVEIKRGSVFGRVS
+547 DEEIARANVFGRVS

-617 TNKFSA
+617 TNRFSA

-652 VVLALVVAVLGISFP
+652 VVLALVVAVLGIAFP

-679 TIGIPAFILSLAP
+679 TIGIPAFVLSLAP
-692 NTERPRDGF
+692 NTERPREGF
-701 VRRVLSLAIPSGVLI
+701 VQRVLSLAIPSGALI
-716 GGICVTMW
+716 GSICVAMW

-729 GAEVPEIQ
+729 GADVPEIQ
-737 RQQAGTAVLLALI
+737 RQQAGTAVLVALI
-750 IMGLWVLGIVARPLN
+750 IMGLWVLGIVARPLV

-770 LLAGCVG
+770 LLVCCVG

-785 PPLRELLILH
+785 PPFRELLMLH
-795 TGNLKLMFTGLAVG
+795 PENLELMSLGLAVG
-809 AGGAALIEVVHQ
+809 AGGAVLIE
-821 IAARRQAALR
+821 IAHQAATR
-831 EP
+831 WQK

>member
-1 MGGVPRWDAAG
+1 M
-12 PSTQEVEL
+12 
-20 AHASEQAGAEE
+20 AHASEQASAEVQ
-31 RADLSRGLTAV
+31 ADPSRGLTAA
-42 EVEERTQRG
+42 EVEERKQRG
-51 EVNAQSRRT
+51 EVNAQSRGT

-129 EPSVVRD
+129 EPTVIRD
-136 GEEKAIPQHEVVL
+136 GEEKTIPQHEVVL

-340 DSIVAADGSEAD
+340 DSIVAADGSPADGSEAD
-352 GAWARNLASM
+352 ETWARNLASM

-384 VEPDQWQG
+384 VEPEQWQG
-392 REIPFNSRYKF
+392 HEIPFNSRYKF

-428 SAGTAADTAKRLG
+428 AAETAKDLG
-441 DQGLRV
+441 DQGLRI

-455 ADGAGGDAWSNT
+455 ADGEAWANT
-467 ENLSMDSAPQLAEP
+467 DDLSMDSAPQLNEP

-490 RSDAREALAYFDEQN
+490 RSDARETLAYFDEQN

-529 ELVAVD
+529 DLVAVD

-547 DVEIKRGSVFGRVS
+547 DAEIKRGNVFGRVS

-750 IMGLWVLGIVARPLN
+750 VMGLWVLGIVARPLN

-795 TGNLKLMFTGLAVG
+795 TGNLKLMLTGLAVG
-809 AGGAALIEVVHQ
+809 AGGAVLIEVVHQ
-821 IAARRQAALR
+821 IAARRQAAVS
-831 EP
+831 

>member
-1 MGGVPRWDAAG
+1 ME
-12 PSTQEVEL
+12 STSGRVYT
-20 AHASEQAGAEE
+20 
-31 RADLSRGLTAV
+31 DPTRGLTTE
-42 EVEERTQRG
+42 EVAARTQRG
-51 EVNAQSRRT
+51 EINVPGSGT

-129 EPSVVRD
+129 EPTVIRD
-136 GEEKAIPQHEVVL
+136 GAERSIPQHEVVL
-149 GDIIKLRSGDE
+149 GDIIKLRPGDE
-160 VVVDGTVVA
+160 VVVDGTVVS
-169 GSLRVDESQL
+169 GSMRVDESQL
-179 TGEADAVSKGEGDEI
+179 TGEADAVSKAEGAEI
-194 LSGSF
+194 LSGSI
-199 VNEGSAVF
+199 VNEGSALF
-207 RADKVGDEAYAAR
+207 RTDKVGDEAYAAR

-261 LVRSDTGLRES
+261 LVRSGTSLRES

-298 GVIRLGKYKAL
+298 GVIRLGKFKAL

-319 ARVDTVC
+319 ARVNTVC

-340 DSIVAADGSEAD
+340 DSIVTAEGKDADESWG
-352 GAWARNLASM
+352 RNLAAM
-362 LNAQDDLNDTARS
+362 LSAQDELNDTARS
-375 IVAGLRERG
+375 IVAGLREWG
-384 VEPDQWQG
+384 VEPEQWQG
-392 REIPFNSRYKF
+392 QEIPFNSRYKF
-403 SGFACSDATAWIM
+403 SGFAVSNATAWIM

-423 REGGR
+423 HEG
-428 SAGTAADTAKRLG
+428 SPAAKTAKKLG
-441 DQGLRV
+441 DQGLRL
-447 LVFGKLEG
+447 LVFGQVK
-455 ADGAGGDAWSNT
+455 GGGHDWMNTDSLTMDA
-467 ENLSMDSAPQLAEP
+467 APQLDEP

-490 RSDAREALAYFDEQN
+490 RSDARETLEFFDKQN

-510 ISGDNSDSVAA
+510 ISGDNPDSVAA

-535 ARTLNGLDDEAF
+535 ARTLSDLDEAAF
-547 DVEIKRGSVFGRVS
+547 DEEIARANVFGRVS

-652 VVLALVVAVLGISFP
+652 VVLALVVAVLGIAFP

-679 TIGIPAFILSLAP
+679 TIGIPAFVLSLAP
-692 NTERPRDGF
+692 NTERPREGF
-701 VRRVLSLAIPSGVLI
+701 VQRVLSLAIPSGVLI
-716 GGICVTMW
+716 GSICVAMW

-729 GAEVPEIQ
+729 GADVPEIQ
-737 RQQAGTAVLLALI
+737 RQQAGTAVLVALI
-750 IMGLWVLGIVARPLN
+750 TMGLWVLGIVARPLV

-770 LLAGCVG
+770 LLVCCVG

-785 PPLRELLILH
+785 PPFRELLMLH
-795 TGNLKLMFTGLAVG
+795 PENLQLMSLGLAVG
-809 AGGAALIEVVHQ
+809 AGGAVLIE
-821 IAARRQAALR
+821 IAHQAATR
-831 EP
+831 WQKKTEGDR

>member
-1 MGGVPRWDAAG
+1 MVN
-12 PSTQEVEL
+12 
-20 AHASEQAGAEE
+20 
-31 RADLSRGLTAV
+31 ADPTRGLAAA
-42 EVEERTQRG
+42 EVAERKKLGQ
-51 EVNAQSRRT
+51 VNKHGKGT

-84 AIVLSTGSVIN
+84 AIVLSTGSIIN

-116 KKTLDKLRIVGES
+116 KKTLDQLRIVGES
-129 EPSVVRD
+129 EPTVIRD

-160 VVVDGTVVA
+160 VVVDGTVVS
-169 GSLRVDESQL
+169 GSVRVDESQL
-179 TGEADAVSKGEGDEI
+179 TGEADAISKGEGDEI
-194 LSGSF
+194 LSGSI
-199 VNEGSAVF
+199 VNEGTAIF
-207 RADKVGDEAYAAR
+207 RADKVGDAAYAAR

-319 ARVDTVC
+319 ARVNTVC

-340 DSIVAADGSEAD
+340 DSIVGPDGSDAEEL
-352 GAWARNLASM
+352 WARHLASM
-362 LNAQDDLNDTARS
+362 LGAQDDLNDTARS
-375 IVAGLRERG
+375 IVTGLRARG
-384 VEPDQWQG
+384 VEPEKWQG
-392 REIPFNSRYKF
+392 QEIPFNSRYKF
-403 SGFACSDATAWIM
+403 SGFARSDATAWIM

-423 REGGR
+423 RE
-428 SAGTAADTAKRLG
+428 ADPAADTAKKLG
-441 DQGLRV
+441 DEGLRI
-447 LVFGKLEG
+447 LVFGKVAGDSGERW
-455 ADGAGGDAWSNT
+455 ADTAS
-467 ENLSMDSAPQLAEP
+467 LSMDSAPQLAAA

-490 RSDAREALAYFDEQN
+490 RPDARETLEFFDKQH
-505 VDIKV
+505 VDLKV
-510 ISGDNSDSVAA
+510 ISGDNPDSVSA

-535 ARTLNGLDDEAF
+535 ARTLKDLDDDAF
-547 DVEIKRGSVFGRVS
+547 DAEIQRANVFGRVS

-574 QNRTVAMTGD
+574 QHRTVAMTGD

-652 VVLALVVAVLGISFP
+652 VVLALVVAVLGIAFP

-679 TIGIPAFILSLAP
+679 TIGIPAFVLSLAP
-692 NTERPRDGF
+692 NTERPREGF
-701 VRRVLSLAIPSGVLI
+701 VKRVLSLALPSGVLI
-716 GGICVTMW
+716 GGICVAMW

-729 GAEVPEIQ
+729 GADVPEVQ
-737 RQQAGTAVLLALI
+737 RRQAGTAVLLALI

-770 LLAGCVG
+770 LLACCVG
-777 GYLVIFLV
+777 GYVVIFLV
-785 PPLRELLILH
+785 PPLRELLMLYP
-795 TGNLKLMFTGLAVG
+795 GNRHLMIVGLAVG
-809 AGGAALIEVVHQ
+809 AGGAALIEIVHQ
-821 IAARRQAALR
+821 IAARRQRAL
-831 EP
+831 

>member
-1 MGGVPRWDAAG
+1 M
-12 PSTQEVEL
+12 
-20 AHASEQAGAEE
+20 AHASEQAHAT
-31 RADLSRGLTAV
+31 RGLTAA

-51 EVNAQSRRT
+51 EVNTQRRGT

-129 EPSVVRD
+129 EPSVIRD
-136 GEEKAIPQHEVVL
+136 GDEMTIPQHEVVL

-169 GSLRVDESQL
+169 GWLRVDESQL

-199 VNEGSAVF
+199 VNEGSAFF

-298 GVIRLGKYKAL
+298 GVIRLGRYKAL

-340 DSIVAADGSEAD
+340 DSIVAADGSPAD
-352 GAWARNLASM
+352 SRDAIKAWARNLASM
-362 LNAQDDLNDTARS
+362 LNAQDNLNDTARS
-375 IVAGLRERG
+375 IAAGLRERG

-403 SGFACSDATAWIM
+403 SGFACSAATAWIM

-423 REGGR
+423 REGGC
-428 SAGTAADTAKRLG
+428 AAATAADTAKQLG
-441 DQGLRV
+441 DQGLRI

-455 ADGAGGDAWSNT
+455 ADGEAWSNT
-467 ENLSMDSAPQLAEP
+467 EGLSMNSAPQLSEP

-490 RSDAREALAYFDEQN
+490 RADARETLAYFDEQN

-535 ARTLNGLDDEAF
+535 ARTLNGLDDNAF
-547 DVEIKRGSVFGRVS
+547 DAEIKRGNVFGRVS

-574 QNRTVAMTGD
+574 QDRTVAMTGD

-729 GAEVPEIQ
+729 GAEVPEIH

-750 IMGLWVLGIVARPLN
+750 VMGLWVLGIVARPLN

-777 GYLVIFLV
+777 GYLVIFLA
-785 PPLRELLILH
+785 PPLRELLILQ
-795 TGNLKLMFTGLAVG
+795 TGNLKLMLTGLAVG
-809 AGGAALIEVVHQ
+809 AGGAVLIEVAHQ
-821 IAARRQAALR
+821 VAARRQAAVR
-831 EP
+831 

>member
-1 MGGVPRWDAAG
+1 ME
-12 PSTQEVEL
+12 STSGRVYT
-20 AHASEQAGAEE
+20 
-31 RADLSRGLTAV
+31 DPTRGLTTE
-42 EVEERTQRG
+42 EVAARTQRG
-51 EVNAQSRRT
+51 EINVPGSGT

-129 EPSVVRD
+129 EPTVIRD
-136 GEEKAIPQHEVVL
+136 GAEKSIPQHEVVL
-149 GDIIKLRSGDE
+149 GDIIKLRPGDE
-160 VVVDGTVVA
+160 VVVDGTVVS
-169 GSLRVDESQL
+169 GSVRVDESQL
-179 TGEADAVSKGEGDEI
+179 TGEADAVSKAEGAEI
-194 LSGSF
+194 LSGSI
-199 VNEGSAVF
+199 VNEGSALF
-207 RADKVGDEAYAAR
+207 RTDKVGDEAYAAR

-261 LVRSDTGLRES
+261 LVRSGTSLRES

-298 GVIRLGKYKAL
+298 GVIRLGKFKAL

-319 ARVDTVC
+319 ARVNTVC

-340 DSIVAADGSEAD
+340 DSIVAAEGKDAD
-352 GAWARNLASM
+352 ESWGRNLAAM
-362 LNAQDDLNDTARS
+362 LSAQDELNDTARS
-375 IVAGLRERG
+375 IVAGLREWG
-384 VEPDQWQG
+384 VEPEQWQG
-392 REIPFNSRYKF
+392 QEIPFNSRYKF
-403 SGFACSDATAWIM
+403 SGFAVSNATAWIM

-423 REGGR
+423 YEG
-428 SAGTAADTAKRLG
+428 SLAAKTAKKLG
-441 DQGLRV
+441 DQGLRL
-447 LVFGKLEG
+447 LVFGQVK
-455 ADGAGGDAWSNT
+455 GGGHDWMNTDSLTMDA
-467 ENLSMDSAPQLAEP
+467 APQLDEP
-481 VLVVLRQQL
+481 VLIVLRQQL
-490 RSDAREALAYFDEQN
+490 RSDARETLEFFDRQN

-510 ISGDNSDSVAA
+510 ISGDNPDSVAA

-529 ELVAVD
+529 KLVAVD
-535 ARTLNGLDDEAF
+535 ARTLSDLDEAAF
-547 DVEIKRGSVFGRVS
+547 DEEIARANVFGRVS

-652 VVLALVVAVLGISFP
+652 VVLALVVAVLGIAFP

-679 TIGIPAFILSLAP
+679 TIGIPAFVLSLAP
-692 NTERPRDGF
+692 NTERPREGF
-701 VRRVLSLAIPSGVLI
+701 VQRVLSLAIPSGVLI
-716 GGICVTMW
+716 GSICVAMW

-729 GAEVPEIQ
+729 GADVPEIQ

-750 IMGLWVLGIVARPLN
+750 IMGLWVLGIVARPLV

-770 LLAGCVG
+770 LLVCCVG

-785 PPLRELLILH
+785 PPFRELLMLH
-795 TGNLKLMFTGLAVG
+795 PENLQLMSLGLAVG
-809 AGGAALIEVVHQ
+809 AGGAVLIE
-821 IAARRQAALR
+821 IAHQAATR
-831 EP
+831 WQKKTEGDR

>member
-1 MGGVPRWDAAG
+1 M
-12 PSTQEVEL
+12 
-20 AHASEQAGAEE
+20 AHASEQASAEE
-31 RADLSRGLTAV
+31 QADLSRGLTAA

-51 EVNAQSRRT
+51 EVNTQSRGT

-129 EPSVVRD
+129 EPTVIRD
-136 GEEKAIPQHEVVL
+136 GEERTIPQHEVVL

-340 DSIVAADGSEAD
+340 DSIVAADGSPAD
-352 GAWARNLASM
+352 GSPADGCGADGTWARNLSSM

-375 IVAGLRERG
+375 IVTGLRRRG

-392 REIPFNSRYKF
+392 HEIPFNSRYKF

-428 SAGTAADTAKRLG
+428 AAETAKQLG
-441 DQGLRV
+441 DQGLRI

-455 ADGAGGDAWSNT
+455 ADGEAWANT
-467 ENLSMDSAPQLAEP
+467 DDLNMDSAPQLSEP

-490 RSDAREALAYFDEQN
+490 RSDARETLAYFDDQN

-529 ELVAVD
+529 DLVAVD
-535 ARTLNGLDDEAF
+535 ARTLNSLDDEAF
-547 DVEIKRGSVFGRVS
+547 DAEIKRGNVFGRVS

-574 QNRTVAMTGD
+574 QDRTVAMTGD

-750 IMGLWVLGIVARPLN
+750 VMGLWVLGIVARPLN

-809 AGGAALIEVVHQ
+809 AGGAVLIEVVHQ

-831 EP
+831 

>member
-1 MGGVPRWDAAG
+1 ME
-12 PSTQEVEL
+12 STSGRV
-20 AHASEQAGAEE
+20 
-31 RADLSRGLTAV
+31 DTDPTRGLTTE
-42 EVEERTQRG
+42 EVAARTQRG
-51 EVNAQSRRT
+51 EINAPGSGT

-129 EPSVVRD
+129 EPTVIRD
-136 GEEKAIPQHEVVL
+136 GAERSIPQHEVVL
-149 GDIIKLRSGDE
+149 GDIIKLRPGDE
-160 VVVDGTVVA
+160 VVVDGTVVS
-169 GSLRVDESQL
+169 GSVRVDESQL
-179 TGEADAVSKGEGDEI
+179 TGEADAVSKAEGAEI
-194 LSGSF
+194 LSGSI
-199 VNEGSAVF
+199 VNEGSALF
-207 RADKVGDEAYAAR
+207 RTDKVGDEAYAAR

-261 LVRSDTGLRES
+261 LVRSGTSLRES

-298 GVIRLGKYKAL
+298 GVIRLGKFKAL

-319 ARVDTVC
+319 ARVNTVC

-340 DSIVAADGSEAD
+340 DSIVTAEGNDADESWG
-352 GAWARNLASM
+352 RNLAAM
-362 LNAQDDLNDTARS
+362 LSAQDELNDTARS
-375 IVAGLRERG
+375 IVAGLREWG
-384 VEPDQWQG
+384 VEPEQWQG
-392 REIPFNSRYKF
+392 QEIPFNSRYKF
-403 SGFACSDATAWIM
+403 SGFAVSNATAWIM

-423 REGGR
+423 HEG
-428 SAGTAADTAKRLG
+428 SPAAKTAKKLG
-441 DQGLRV
+441 DQGLRI
-447 LVFGKLEG
+447 LVFGQVEG
-455 ADGAGGDAWSNT
+455 GGHDWMNTDSLTMDA
-467 ENLSMDSAPQLAEP
+467 APQLDEP

-490 RSDAREALAYFDEQN
+490 RSDARETLEFFDKQN

-510 ISGDNSDSVAA
+510 ISGDNPDSVAA

-535 ARTLNGLDDEAF
+535 ARTLSDLDEAAF
-547 DVEIKRGSVFGRVS
+547 DEEIARANVFGRVS

-652 VVLALVVAVLGISFP
+652 VVLALVVAVLGIAFP

-679 TIGIPAFILSLAP
+679 TIGIPAFVLSLAP
-692 NTERPRDGF
+692 NTERPREGF
-701 VRRVLSLAIPSGVLI
+701 VQRVLSLAIPSGVLI
-716 GGICVTMW
+716 GSICVAMW

-729 GAEVPEIQ
+729 GADVPEIQ
-737 RQQAGTAVLLALI
+737 RQQAGTAVLVALI
-750 IMGLWVLGIVARPLN
+750 IMGLWVLGIVARPLV

-770 LLAGCVG
+770 LLVCCVG

-785 PPLRELLILH
+785 PPFRELLMLH
-795 TGNLKLMFTGLAVG
+795 PENLELMSLGLAVG
-809 AGGAALIEVVHQ
+809 AGGAVLIE
-821 IAARRQAALR
+821 IAHQAATR
-831 EP
+831 WQKKTEGDR

>member
-1 MGGVPRWDAAG
+1 ME
-12 PSTQEVEL
+12 STSGRVYT
-20 AHASEQAGAEE
+20 
-31 RADLSRGLTAV
+31 DPTRGLTTE
-42 EVEERTQRG
+42 EVAARTQRG
-51 EVNAQSRRT
+51 EINVPGSGT

-129 EPSVVRD
+129 EPTVIRD
-136 GEEKAIPQHEVVL
+136 GAERSIPQHEVVL
-149 GDIIKLRSGDE
+149 GDIIKLRPGDE
-160 VVVDGTVVA
+160 VVVDGTVVS
-169 GSLRVDESQL
+169 GSMRVDESQL
-179 TGEADAVSKGEGDEI
+179 TGEADAVSKAEGAEI
-194 LSGSF
+194 LSGSI
-199 VNEGSAVF
+199 VNEGSALF
-207 RADKVGDEAYAAR
+207 RTDKVGDEAYAAR

-261 LVRSDTGLRES
+261 LVRSGTSLRES

-298 GVIRLGKYKAL
+298 GVIRLGKFKAL

-319 ARVDTVC
+319 ARVNTVC

-340 DSIVAADGSEAD
+340 DSIVTAEGKDAEESWG
-352 GAWARNLASM
+352 RNLAAM
-362 LNAQDDLNDTARS
+362 LSAQDELNDTARS
-375 IVAGLRERG
+375 IVAGLREWG
-384 VEPDQWQG
+384 VEPEQWQG
-392 REIPFNSRYKF
+392 QEIPFNSRYKF
-403 SGFACSDATAWIM
+403 SGFAVSNATAWIM

-423 REGGR
+423 YEG
-428 SAGTAADTAKRLG
+428 SPAAKTAKKLG
-441 DQGLRV
+441 DQGLRI
-447 LVFGKLEG
+447 LVFGQVEG
-455 ADGAGGDAWSNT
+455 GGHDWMNTDSLTMDA
-467 ENLSMDSAPQLAEP
+467 APQLDEP
-481 VLVVLRQQL
+481 VLIVLRQQL
-490 RSDAREALAYFDEQN
+490 RSDARETLEFFDKQN

-510 ISGDNSDSVAA
+510 ISGDNPDSVAA

-535 ARTLNGLDDEAF
+535 ARTLSDLDEAAF
-547 DVEIKRGSVFGRVS
+547 DEEIARANVFGRVS

-652 VVLALVVAVLGISFP
+652 VVLALVVAVLGIAFP

-679 TIGIPAFILSLAP
+679 TIGIPAFVLSLAP
-692 NTERPRDGF
+692 NTERPREGF
-701 VRRVLSLAIPSGVLI
+701 VQRVLSLAIPSGVLI
-716 GGICVTMW
+716 GSICVAMW

-729 GAEVPEIQ
+729 GADVPEIQ
-737 RQQAGTAVLLALI
+737 RQQAGTAVLVALI
-750 IMGLWVLGIVARPLN
+750 IMGLWVLGIVARPLV

-770 LLAGCVG
+770 LLVCCVG

-785 PPLRELLILH
+785 PPFRELLMLH
-795 TGNLKLMFTGLAVG
+795 PENLQLMSLGLAVG
-809 AGGAALIEVVHQ
+809 AGGAVLIE
-821 IAARRQAALR
+821 IAHQAATR
-831 EP
+831 WQKKTEGDR

>member
-1 MGGVPRWDAAG
+1 M
-12 PSTQEVEL
+12 QEVEL
-20 AHASEQAGAEE
+20 AHASEQASAEE
-31 RADLSRGLTAV
+31 QADLTRGLTAA

-51 EVNAQSRRT
+51 EVNVQRRGT

-129 EPSVVRD
+129 EPSVIRD
-136 GEEKAIPQHEVVL
+136 GEEKTIPQHEVVL

-169 GSLRVDESQL
+169 GSLHVDESQL

-194 LSGSF
+194 LSGAF

-340 DSIVAADGSEAD
+340 DSIVAADGSPAD
-352 GAWARNLASM
+352 GGSADGRDANETWARNLASM
-362 LNAQDDLNDTARS
+362 LNAQDNLNDTARS

-392 REIPFNSRYKF
+392 HEIPFNSRYKF

-428 SAGTAADTAKRLG
+428 AAETAKQLG
-441 DQGLRV
+441 DQGLRI
-447 LVFGKLEG
+447 LVFGKFEG
-455 ADGAGGDAWSNT
+455 ADGEAWANT
-467 ENLSMDSAPQLAEP
+467 DDLSMDSAPQLTEP

-490 RSDAREALAYFDEQN
+490 RTDARETLAYFDEQN

-535 ARTLNGLDDEAF
+535 ARTLSGLDDDAF
-547 DVEIKRGSVFGRVS
+547 DAEIKRGNVFGRVS

-716 GGICVTMW
+716 GGICVTLW
-724 IIIYP
+724 IVIYP

-750 IMGLWVLGIVARPLN
+750 VMGLWVLGIVARPLN
-765 WWKVL
+765 WWKVI

-777 GYLVIFLV
+777 GYLVIFLA
-785 PPLRELLILH
+785 PPLRELLILQ
-795 TGNLKLMFTGLAVG
+795 TGNLKLMLTGLAVG
-809 AGGAALIEVVHQ
+809 AGGAVLIEEVHQ
-821 IAARRQAALR
+821 VAARRQAAVR
-831 EP
+831 

>member
-1 MGGVPRWDAAG
+1 ME
-12 PSTQEVEL
+12 STSGRVYT
-20 AHASEQAGAEE
+20 
-31 RADLSRGLTAV
+31 DPTRGLTTE
-42 EVEERTQRG
+42 EVTERTQRG
-51 EVNAQSRRT
+51 EINAPGSGT

-129 EPSVVRD
+129 EPTVIRD
-136 GEEKAIPQHEVVL
+136 GIEKSIPQHEVVL
-149 GDIIKLRSGDE
+149 GDIIKLRPGDE
-160 VVVDGTVVA
+160 VVVDGTVVS
-169 GSLRVDESQL
+169 GSMRVDESQL
-179 TGEADAVSKGEGDEI
+179 TGEADAVSKAEGAEI
-194 LSGSF
+194 LSGSI
-199 VNEGSAVF
+199 VNEGSALF
-207 RADKVGDEAYAAR
+207 RTDKVGDEAYAAR

-261 LVRSDTGLRES
+261 LVRSGTSLRES

-298 GVIRLGKYKAL
+298 GVIRLGKFKAL

-319 ARVDTVC
+319 ARVNTVC

-340 DSIVAADGSEAD
+340 DSIVTAEGKDAEESWG
-352 GAWARNLASM
+352 RNLAAM
-362 LNAQDDLNDTARS
+362 LSAQDELNDTARS
-375 IVAGLRERG
+375 IVAGLREWG
-384 VEPDQWQG
+384 VEPEQWQG
-392 REIPFNSRYKF
+392 QEIPFNSRYKF
-403 SGFACSDATAWIM
+403 SGFAVSNATAWIM

-423 REGGR
+423 HEG
-428 SAGTAADTAKRLG
+428 SPAAKTAKKLG
-441 DQGLRV
+441 GQGLRL
-447 LVFGKLEG
+447 LVFGQVK
-455 ADGAGGDAWSNT
+455 GGGHDWMNTDSLTMDA
-467 ENLSMDSAPQLAEP
+467 APQLDEP
-481 VLVVLRQQL
+481 VLIVLRQQL
-490 RSDAREALAYFDEQN
+490 RSDARETLEFFDRQN

-510 ISGDNSDSVAA
+510 ISGDNPDSVAA

-529 ELVAVD
+529 KLVAVD
-535 ARTLNGLDDEAF
+535 ARTLSDLDEAAF
-547 DVEIKRGSVFGRVS
+547 DEEIARANVFGRVS

-652 VVLALVVAVLGISFP
+652 VVLALVVAVLGIAFP

-679 TIGIPAFILSLAP
+679 TIGIPAFVLSLAP
-692 NTERPRDGF
+692 NTERPREGF
-701 VRRVLSLAIPSGVLI
+701 VQRVLSLAIPSGVLI
-716 GGICVTMW
+716 GSICVAMW

-729 GAEVPEIQ
+729 GADVPEIQ
-737 RQQAGTAVLLALI
+737 RQQAGTAVLVALI
-750 IMGLWVLGIVARPLN
+750 IMGLWVLGIVARPLV

-770 LLAGCVG
+770 LLVCCVG

-785 PPLRELLILH
+785 PPFRELLMLH
-795 TGNLKLMFTGLAVG
+795 PENLQLMSLGLAVG
-809 AGGAALIEVVHQ
+809 AGGAVLIE
-821 IAARRQAALR
+821 IAHQAATR
-831 EP
+831 WQRKRRGIVNPPPKA

>member
-1 MGGVPRWDAAG
+1 ME
-12 PSTQEVEL
+12 STSGRVYT
-20 AHASEQAGAEE
+20 
-31 RADLSRGLTAV
+31 DPTRGLTTE
-42 EVEERTQRG
+42 EVAERTQRG
-51 EVNAQSRRT
+51 EINVPGSGT

-129 EPSVVRD
+129 EPTVIRD
-136 GEEKAIPQHEVVL
+136 GAEKSIPQHEVVL
-149 GDIIKLRSGDE
+149 GDIIKLRPGDE
-160 VVVDGTVVA
+160 VVVDGTVVS
-169 GSLRVDESQL
+169 GSVRVDESQL
-179 TGEADAVSKGEGDEI
+179 TGEADPVSKAEGAEI
-194 LSGSF
+194 LSGSI
-199 VNEGSAVF
+199 VNEGSALF
-207 RADKVGDEAYAAR
+207 RTDKVGDEAYAAR

-261 LVRSDTGLRES
+261 LVRSGTSLRES

-298 GVIRLGKYKAL
+298 GVIRLGKFKAL

-319 ARVDTVC
+319 ARVNTVC

-340 DSIVAADGSEAD
+340 DSIVTAEGNDADESWGH
-352 GAWARNLASM
+352 NLAAM
-362 LNAQDDLNDTARS
+362 LSAQDELNDTARS
-375 IVAGLRERG
+375 IVAGLREWG
-384 VEPDQWQG
+384 IEPEQWKGQ
-392 REIPFNSRYKF
+392 EIPFNSRYKF
-403 SGFACSDATAWIM
+403 SGFAVSNATAWIM

-423 REGGR
+423 HEG
-428 SAGTAADTAKRLG
+428 SPAAKTAKKLG
-441 DQGLRV
+441 DKGLRI
-447 LVFGKLEG
+447 LVFGQVESG
-455 ADGAGGDAWSNT
+455 SGHDWMNT
-467 ENLSMDSAPQLAEP
+467 DSLTMEAAPQLDEP
-481 VLVVLRQQL
+481 VLIVLRQQL
-490 RSDAREALAYFDEQN
+490 RSDARETLEFFDKQN

-510 ISGDNSDSVAA
+510 ISGDNPDSVAA

-535 ARTLNGLDDEAF
+535 ARTLSDLDEAAF
-547 DVEIKRGSVFGRVS
+547 DEETARANVFGRVS

-652 VVLALVVAVLGISFP
+652 VVLALVVAVLGIAFP

-679 TIGIPAFILSLAP
+679 TIGIPAFVLSLAP
-692 NTERPRDGF
+692 NTERPREGF
-701 VRRVLSLAIPSGVLI
+701 VQRVLSLAIPSGVLI
-716 GGICVTMW
+716 GGICVAMW
-724 IIIYP
+724 MIIYP
-729 GAEVPEIQ
+729 GADVPEIQ

-750 IMGLWVLGIVARPLN
+750 TMGLWVLGIVARPLV

-770 LLAGCVG
+770 LLVCCVG

-785 PPLRELLILH
+785 PPFRELLMLH
-795 TGNLKLMFTGLAVG
+795 TENLQLMSLGLAVG
-809 AGGAALIEVVHQ
+809 AGGAVLIEIAHQ
-821 IAARRQAALR
+821 VATRWQKKTEGDL
-831 EP
+831 

>member
-1 MGGVPRWDAAG
+1 ME
-12 PSTQEVEL
+12 STSGRV
-20 AHASEQAGAEE
+20 
-31 RADLSRGLTAV
+31 DTDPTRGLTTE
-42 EVEERTQRG
+42 EVAARTQRG
-51 EVNAQSRRT
+51 EINAPGSGT

-129 EPSVVRD
+129 EPTVIRD
-136 GEEKAIPQHEVVL
+136 GVEKSIPQHEVVL
-149 GDIIKLRSGDE
+149 GDIIKLRPGDE
-160 VVVDGTVVA
+160 VVVDGTVVS
-169 GSLRVDESQL
+169 GSVRVDESQL
-179 TGEADAVSKGEGDEI
+179 TGEADAVSKAEGAET
-194 LSGSF
+194 LSGSI
-199 VNEGSAVF
+199 VNEGSALF
-207 RADKVGDEAYAAR
+207 RTDKVGDEAYAAR

-261 LVRSDTGLRES
+261 LVRSGTSLRES

-298 GVIRLGKYKAL
+298 GVIRLGKFKAL

-319 ARVDTVC
+319 ARVNTVC

-340 DSIVAADGSEAD
+340 DSIVTAEGKDADESWG
-352 GAWARNLASM
+352 RNLAAM
-362 LNAQDDLNDTARS
+362 LSAQDELNDTARS
-375 IVAGLRERG
+375 IVAGLREWG
-384 VEPDQWQG
+384 VEPEQWQG
-392 REIPFNSRYKF
+392 QEIPFNSRYKF
-403 SGFACSDATAWIM
+403 SGFAVSNATAWIM

-423 REGGR
+423 HEG
-428 SAGTAADTAKRLG
+428 SPAAKTAKKLG
-441 DQGLRV
+441 DQGLRL
-447 LVFGKLEG
+447 LVFGQVK
-455 ADGAGGDAWSNT
+455 GGGHDWMNTDSLTMDA
-467 ENLSMDSAPQLAEP
+467 APQLDEP

-490 RSDAREALAYFDEQN
+490 RSDARETLEFFDKQN

-510 ISGDNSDSVAA
+510 ISGDNPDSVAA

-529 ELVAVD
+529 KLVAVD
-535 ARTLNGLDDEAF
+535 ARTLSDLDEAAF
-547 DVEIKRGSVFGRVS
+547 DEEIARANVFGRVS

-652 VVLALVVAVLGISFP
+652 VVLALVVAVLGIAFP

-679 TIGIPAFILSLAP
+679 TIGIPAFVLSLAP
-692 NTERPRDGF
+692 NTERPREGF
-701 VRRVLSLAIPSGVLI
+701 VQRVLSLAIPSGVLI
-716 GGICVTMW
+716 GSICVAMW

-729 GAEVPEIQ
+729 GADVPEIQ

-750 IMGLWVLGIVARPLN
+750 IMGLWVLGIVARPLV

-770 LLAGCVG
+770 LLVCCVG

-785 PPLRELLILH
+785 PPFRELLMLH
-795 TGNLKLMFTGLAVG
+795 PENLQLMSLGLAVG
-809 AGGAALIEVVHQ
+809 AGGAVLIE
-821 IAARRQAALR
+821 IAHQAATR
-831 EP
+831 WQKKTEGDR